1 MGGRGGL
8 DQLWF
13 PGPIV
18 VFITPF
24 INIILI
30 LYVCVLYV
38 NAYAGVDYCARGGRD
53 SCHPNAT
60 CINLKTTHKCACAVG
75 YAGTGLQCDGN

>member
-1 MGGRGGL
+1 M
-8 DQLWF
+8 
-13 PGPIV
+13 
-18 VFITPF
+18 
-24 INIILI
+24 
-30 LYVCVLYV
+30 CVG
-38 NAYAGVDYCARGGRD
+38 NAYTGVDYCARGGRD